1 MATRAKRSPHPGHQT
16 VDELQAVGGRRDG
29 PAARGWWDS
38 NREPRRP
45 RRRRWQRRI
54 FAAKRRTA
62 APAASAPSENN
73 TAPEVAVTSRG
84 QIAKLA
90 AENSGLAFEVD
101 SGNVRETA
109 QDQRI
114 GELTDLVAALR
125 DRLARRS
132 SNFLPPPFFVCP
144 LARARI
150 ADSGMVRV
158 VPVHEQ
164 DLRDRVFDPVYKPR
178 HLARFGDDLPPNLA
192 GCLGPL
198 RSRWGHSIA
207 GRFEILLLLF
217 FLFRGS
223 GAGGRGSG
231 AGDAA
236 EHGRHDCG
244 GGTGQGCLLRVHV
257 LRRDR
262 AAAQPQQNFGGYAF
276 YQCTSLSEITLPS
289 TLTEIGTFA
298 FGGCT
303 SSGEITLPP
312 TLTEIGMVAFRSC
325 TSLTEIVLQPNLTA
339 IGFGALAGC
348 TSLAEIVLPP
358 GHVDVA
364 PHALDD
370 CHGTPRWA

>member
-207 GRFEILLLLF
+207 GRFEILLLLLLLLSF
-217 FLFRGS
+217 FFEGLAQVAEGLAQVTLPNTVAMIA
-223 GAGGRGSG
+223 AGGPGKG
-231 AGDAA
+231 A
-236 EHGRHDCG
+236 
-244 GGTGQGCLLRVHV
+244 
-257 LRRDR
+257 
-262 AAAQPQQNFGGYAF
+262 F
-276 YQCTSLSEITLPS
+276 S
-289 TLTEIGTFA
+289 
-298 FGGCT
+298 
-303 SSGEITLPP
+303 
-312 TLTEIGMVAFRSC
+312 
-325 TSLTEIVLQPNLTA
+325 
-339 IGFGALAGC
+339 GC
-348 TSLAEIVLPP
+348 TSLGEIALPP
-358 GHVDVA
+358 NPNKILEGTPSTNA
-364 PHALDD
+364 PH
-370 CHGTPRWA
+370 